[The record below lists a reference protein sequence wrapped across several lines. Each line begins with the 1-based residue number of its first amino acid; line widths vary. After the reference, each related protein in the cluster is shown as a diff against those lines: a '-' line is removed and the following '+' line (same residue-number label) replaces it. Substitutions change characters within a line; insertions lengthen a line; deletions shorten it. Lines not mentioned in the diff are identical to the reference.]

1 MEKTIQ
7 KNSKQKDSSSNS
19 VFKKRIH
26 YHIHNGRFVENG
38 TKDFKFDV
46 ATNEIESEDVFEE
59 DLLLLSFPIDYF
71 NNIDSVLKHFNLKNS
86 SEFFIDQCK
95 EVIAVSE
102 NHQNEKG
109 GGKMSFQAFFHN
121 IPESICSVN
130 DEAIVVLAINPD
142 GNIKD
147 AESPVNYH
155 IAGYIHA
162 NVFHFKPD
170 PSKDQ
175 VEMGYYYNM
184 LRISEK
190 EVNGINIYRRK
201 KVFSL
206 MFSILHSLTEQNDVK
221 FAFACMG
228 KENES
233 IKAALHVNSNRFKK
247 HYERLPFTI
256 FSQVNLFSGSKRYSQ
271 ELVEITHNEIML
283 KKMYQMVHEKMSKY
297 LFFNHLTEESFLS
310 LIKKL
315 VGYSKS
321 SGVFMIPDKNGD
333 IAAASIAM
341 NYGDFFE
348 FKIKNPKGIFRIVQ
362 ATGVM
367 KNFLRLL
374 MAVGEPKSFEKLLK
388 GLSYKYHKEY
398 NVGVSFLPTF
408 KGDPFYN
415 VYKSILDD
423 KYMFFVICRDKA
435 WLQELK
441 ERSADAKGNPRLF
454 VDHPIT

>member
-1 MEKTIQ
+1 MEKSTL
-7 KNSKQKDSSSNS
+7 KKSNTESS

-26 YHIHNGRFVENG
+26 YHVHNGRFVENG
-38 TKDFKFDV
+38 TTEFKFDV
-46 ATNEIESEDVFEE
+46 SVNEIESEDVFEE

-71 NNIDSVLKHFNLKNS
+71 NNIDSVLKHFKLKSNS
-86 SEFFIDQCK
+86 ENFIDQCK

-121 IPESICSVN
+121 IPDSICSVN

-142 GNIKD
+142 DDIKS
-147 AESPVNYH
+147 ANQPVDYH

-170 PSKDQ
+170 PKEDL

-190 EVNGINIYRRK
+190 EVNGVNIYRRK

-233 IKAALHVNSNRFKK
+233 IKAALHVNSHRFKK

-256 FSQVNLFSGSKRYSQ
+256 YSKVNLVTGSKKYSE
-271 ELVEITHNEIML
+271 ELVEITHNELML
-283 KKMYQMVHEKMSKY
+283 KKMYEMVYKKMSSY

-315 VGYSKS
+315 VGYSTS
-321 SGVFMIPDKNGD
+321 SGVYMIPDENGE
-333 IAAASIAM
+333 IAAATIAM
-341 NYGDFFE
+341 NIGDFFE
-348 FKIKNPKGIFRIVQ
+348 FKIKNPKGIFRIIQ

-367 KNFLRLL
+367 KNFLRPL
-374 MAVGEPKSFEKLLK
+374 MAVGDPKPFEKLLK
-388 GLSYKYHKEY
+388 GLSYKYRKEY
-398 NVGVSFLPTF
+398 DVGVSFLPTF
-408 KGDPFYN
+408 KGDPFID
-415 VYKSILDD
+415 VYKSIIDD
-423 KYMFFVICRDKA
+423 QYMFFVICRDKER
-435 WLQELK
+435 LQELK
-441 ERSADAKGNPRLF
+441 RLSADEFGNPRLF